1 MRSASPAIGS
11 LAAQHIFSSRR
22 AALGSERSSPGRSR
36 CTRFA
41 TGAIFRLK
49 EGSMSATTRIVTN
62 PDVMLGKPAV
72 DGTRIAVEL
81 VLEKLSGGESVDQI
95 LGSYPTLTREGV
107 LAAIKY
113 AVDVLRL
120 DVVFPIGA

>member
-62 PDVMLGKPAV
+62 PDVMLGKPV
-72 DGTRIAVEL
+72 VEEP
-81 VLEKLSGGESVDQI
+81 VLPPSLFSRNS
-95 LGSYPTLTREGV
+95 
-107 LAAIKY
+107 LAASLSTRY
-113 AVDVLRL
+113 WVPTRR
-120 DVVFPIGA
+120 